1 MEGQMQRIAVMA
13 DGIAWN
19 NYSSPRKK

>member
-1 MEGQMQRIAVMA
+1 MEGQMQRIAVTA